1 MSALEDGISTVTGD
15 ISASMTTTNSIMSE
29 IVWQIKDGICNT
41 NLMEP
46 IASKAINKEAVMFQR
61 ILNGFR
67 PQTIR
72 DKCLSLEQWNL
83 SKLGDSDVFTVTAA
97 FK

>member
-29 IVWQIKDGICNT
+29 IVWQIKDDICNT

-61 ILNGFR
+61 ILNG
-67 PQTIR
+67 
-72 DKCLSLEQWNL
+72 S
-83 SKLGDSDVFTVTAA
+83 
-97 FK
+97 